1 MTVRAVQ
8 GEPPGSSLLLL
19 LIIVR
24 LGIQGRQSP
33 RPAYSAPITAAA
45 ARSECRILL
54 RRARRPLAVLN
65 PPLAAVLVTAVTC
78 QGSTT
83 AAITGQSEQQ
93 IASEGILAG

>member
-54 RRARRPLAVLN
+54 RRARRPLTVL
-65 PPLAAVLVTAVTC
+65 PAAAAAVLVTAVPC
-78 QGSTT
+78 QGSI
-83 AAITGQSEQQ
+83 AAIAGQSEQQ
-93 IASEGILAG
+93 VVLDAS